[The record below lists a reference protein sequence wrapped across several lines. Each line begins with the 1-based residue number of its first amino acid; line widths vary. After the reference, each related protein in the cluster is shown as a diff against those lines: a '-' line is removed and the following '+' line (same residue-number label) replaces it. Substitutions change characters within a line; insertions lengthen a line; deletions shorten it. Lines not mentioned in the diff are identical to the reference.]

1 MMTIKRTQLIAL
13 ITALISVVAIIYQL
27 PKDITVELTSAIVG
41 LITVLFTLYEQ
52 LKPKKKKKK

>member
-52 LKPKKKKKK
+52 LKPKKE